1 MDHTQL
7 DYSQE
12 ESKLEEI
19 EEELN
24 AGFEGFEELKK
35 QILAREKA
43 EQDIENG
50 YIDSDQKFRNQLL
63 EQENAL

>member
-43 EQDIENG
+43 EQDIENC
-50 YIDSDQKFRNQLL
+50 YIDT
-63 EQENAL
+63 E